1 LRTTGRE
8 SEARQLLLTGIEASP
23 SPGTLQH
30 TLGLLEI
37 RQRNTELALTY
48 LKAAAEAEEDS
59 SRHRYVYAV
68 ALHDTGSPEAAIG
81 VLERLNNEL
90 PGNPEVLYAL
100 ASWAQE
106 QGDVA
111 KAGRYQGQLQAVVQ
125 AAGLR

>member
-1 LRTTGRE
+1 MALSVEKKAEIVGKFGR
-8 SEARQLLLTGIEASP
+8 GD
-23 SPGTLQH
+23 
-30 TLGLLEI
+30 
-37 RQRNTELALTY
+37 N
-48 LKAAAEAEEDS
+48 
-59 SRHRYVYAV
+59 
-68 ALHDTGSPEAAIG
+68 DTGSPEAAIS